1 MPSPMQTKGKSS
13 ADRQVSQAIE
23 LLAMITSA
31 PQGRIERARVMRALG
46 IGPEV
51 LTSLCDLIGSLVD
64 EATGVRAVII
74 EEEDDLVIVG
84 DGATLRPL
92 RLSLEEGL
100 VLSHV
105 LNAAHM
111 DTEARNRIARAIL
124 PLGAGG
130 EELEAIGDTA
140 EYGGSYPAL
149 AEAVRIGIRCRLLY
163 RSADDAAA
171 TWRLIDPGETVT
183 EQGVPYLIAWDVE
196 ADAERRYRLDRV
208 ADLVYTDDSVL
219 PHRYSRATAAESIHS
234 GGAQAIVAFSSRALA
249 ERASWAGLGALSP
262 AAGGGRVLAPLSYTS
277 ESWLFDQVAAAG
289 GDIEIV
295 EPAPLR
301 DRFRARAAGLIVS

>member
-51 LTSLCDLIGSLVD
+51 LTSLCELIGSLVD

-111 DTEARNRIARAIL
+111 DAEARDRIARAIL
-124 PLGAGG
+124 PLGADG
-130 EELEAIGDTA
+130 EEPEAIGDAA
-140 EYGGSYPAL
+140 EYGESYPAL

-163 RSADDAAA
+163 RSADDATA
-171 TWRLIDPGETVT
+171 TWRLIDPGATVT

-208 ADLVYTDDSVL
+208 ADLAYTDDSVA
-219 PHRYSRATAAESIHS
+219 PHRYSRATAAESIRA
-234 GGAQAIVAFSSRALA
+234 GGAEAVIAFSSRALA
-249 ERASWAGLGALSP
+249 ERASWAGLGPISP
-262 AAGGGRVLAPLSYTS
+262 AADAGRVLAPLSYTS
-277 ESWLFDQVAAAG
+277 ESWLFDQVAAGG

-295 EPAPLR
+295 EPAALR
-301 DRFRARAAGLIVS
+301 DRFRARAADLIVS